1 MMHSLILQIER
12 AAEEQRNH
20 EMGTPGDVDFQRMIR
35 NCRETASTPQEKPHY
50 STNDMKICICVC
62 KRPISVKD
70 VSECRLFHFILFC
83 LFYSIL
89 FLCSLVQS
97 ILVQYD
103 LDISVQMSFS
113 RADSIIYYSL
123 CIYIF
128 DFVDSIDC
136 NLNV

>member
-97 ILVQYD
+97 ILVQ
-103 LDISVQMSFS
+103 FS
-113 RADSIIYYSL
+113 MIQIYQSRCRLAEPIVLYTTHYV
-123 CIYIF
+123 YIF
-128 DFVDSIDC
+128 LI
-136 NLNV
+136 LLIALTAI